1 MALNLKTPTLPPPST
16 PERDLSPEL
25 GSPSKIT
32 QYNKSTGRPIR
43 KSAGKVKKVAGY
55 VDSGTLE
62 ADDYEATTSEESEE
76 DEVTMDKRGRSN
88 KKQRK
93 RKRSPSPPSPR
104 LDPMIYDQEME
115 PLTDDETGGAFHR
128 NTPKKPPVTL
138 QFNVPLGFHGPL
150 FVKLDPAL
158 LKDNED
164 GVRHD
169 MHRVEKKARTS
180 FATPEPAVVEVRSRS
195 FTDMPPE
202 IRNLVYQHLFV
213 RRNPMHIPQQAG
225 HQGLSQSA
233 QFLRTCKLVH
243 NEGCSVSS
251 ICTMT
256 CVISTNRIMC

>member
-1 MALNLKTPTLPPPST
+1 MALNLKTPTLPPST
-16 PERDLSPEL
+16 PERDHSPEL

-55 VDSGTLE
+55 VDSGILE
-62 ADDYEATTSEESEE
+62 GEDYESTTSEAEESED
-76 DEVTMDKRGRSN
+76 DEIAMDKRGRAA

-104 LDPMIYDQEME
+104 LDPMIYDQELE
-115 PLTDDETGGAFHR
+115 ALTDDETGGAFHR
-128 NTPKKPPVTL
+128 TTPKKPPITL

-158 LKDNED
+158 LKDNEE

-169 MHRVEKKARTS
+169 MRRVKKARMDV
-180 FATPEPAVVEVRSRS
+180 AIPEPAAVKVASRS

-202 IRNLVYQHLFV
+202 IRNLVYQHVFV
-213 RRNPMHIPQQAG
+213 RPSSMIIPQRAG
-225 HQGLSQSA
+225 HAGLSQSA

-243 NEGCSVSS
+243 DEGCSVSLALS
-251 ICTMT
+251 MRY
-256 CVISTNRIMC
+256 VISTNYIL